1 MSYANRILVLQES
14 LKLLDKKIS
23 EMDKTTDN
31 SIFAEAIQQRITL
44 EREISRL
51 QKLDWEE
58 KHERID
64 LDDDR

>member
-1 MSYANRILVLQES
+1 MSYHNRITTLVES
-14 LKLLDKKIS
+14 LKLLNSRIEQIS
-23 EMDKTTDN
+23 DDAQIK
-31 SIFAEAIQQRITL
+31 EAIQQKTVL

-58 KHERID
+58 KHEHID